1 MEEHAVSHRLSEAL
15 KELCKD
21 REASLAREFF
31 PVLYNDF
38 CELMKM
44 HIDKE
49 DHCLF
54 VMCEMNL
61 K

>member
-21 REASLAREFF
+21 REKPLAREFF
-31 PVLYNDF
+31 PILYSDF